1 MILFN
6 QLGANEKMNNKII
19 FTDDDRDLAQKNTR
33 SGFKGR
39 KKFSDKLRQSYY
51 PNLSEISVAKYYG
64 VSWVPFNG
72 ARGPD
77 VFLEDGTGVQVKSV
91 LSTDYYKQYV
101 TYELMKWKWEQD
113 RGCDRVA
120 FVLVNDDYA
129 EIISILDYSTVMS
142 KCEPMNNRMK
152 GDSKNLNTDWTGI
165 PKTTLNELGIME
177 EYKSAL

>member
-1 MILFN
+1 
-6 QLGANEKMNNKII
+6 
-19 FTDDDRDLAQKNTR
+19 
-33 SGFKGR
+33 
-39 KKFSDKLRQSYY
+39 
-51 PNLSEISVAKYYG
+51 
-64 VSWVPFNG
+64 
-72 ARGPD
+72 
-77 VFLEDGTGVQVKSV
+77 
-91 LSTDYYKQYV
+91 
-101 TYELMKWKWEQD
+101 MKWKWEQD